1 MAPETSS
8 GTPQRWSVAQ
18 IHALAP
24 DLASQKAGIKL
35 AAPGPWS
42 ESGASPAANLLWGD
56 CKGSGAK
63 PYQVT
68 VELSAPAFACSCP
81 SRKFPCK
88 HALGLLLL
96 WSAGTVPDAQAL
108 PQRVQEWLK
117 GRDERAQKTE
127 ARKSAQAQKAAEA
140 AEEPEAARKAASAAE
155 KRTAQRAG
163 RIDAGFDELELW
175 LADQVRGGLTGLRG
189 AGYQPLDGLARRLVD
204 AQAPGAAARVK
215 DLAPALST
223 PEWSDHTLRA
233 FAQLNLLARGWRHR
247 AQLPGPLA
255 ATVSRRVGLAPS
267 TEELAAAGERVA
279 DRWLVLGLRD
289 DTPDKLVERRV
300 WLRGEGTG
308 RTALLLAF
316 APHGQNPGL
325 PMPVGSAFDACLAF
339 APEAVPLRAVVLE
352 QGELRSCAPGVSG
365 LPGSPAST
373 GGTLE
378 DAAAAFAAAVAADPW
393 TTTVPAL
400 LEAAVAVRREAG
412 ERREWHLLDAKG
424 SLSAP
429 LIRPG
434 AGESAMALGTAR
446 QDPDIPRLAYAL
458 LAAGEGR
465 PAPVFGIYSLSGFAP
480 VTVWSADG
488 PVSLS

>member
-24 DLASQKAGIKL
+24 DPASQKAGTKL

-42 ESGASPAANLLWGD
+42 EIGASPGASLLWGD

-96 WSAGTVPDAQAL
+96 WSAGTVPDTQAL
-108 PQRVQEWLK
+108 PQRVEEWLS
-117 GRDERAQKTE
+117 GRRERTEKAE
-127 ARKSAQAQKAAEA
+127 ARKAAQAEKAAEA
-140 AEEPEAARKAASAAE
+140 ANDPEAARRAAAAAH

-175 LADQVRGGLTGLRG
+175 LADQVRSGLTGLRG
-189 AGYQPLDGLARRLVD
+189 AGYKPLDGLARRLVD
-204 AQAPGAAARVK
+204 AQAPGVAAKVK
-215 DLAPALST
+215 DLAPALSAEGW
-223 PEWSDHTLRA
+223 PDHTLRA
-233 FAQLNLLARGWRHR
+233 FAQLNLLARGWRRR
-247 AQLPGPLA
+247 AQLPAPLA

-267 TEELAAAGERVA
+267 TEEIAAGGDQVA

-300 WLRGEGTG
+300 WLRGESSG
-308 RTALLLAF
+308 RIALLLAF
-316 APHGQNPGL
+316 APQGQSPGL
-325 PMPVGSAFDACLAF
+325 ALPVGSSFDARLAF
-339 APEAVPLRAVVLE
+339 APDAVPLRAIVLE
-352 QGELRSCAPGVSG
+352 QGELLSSTAAAAEPT
-365 LPGSPAST
+365 GS
-373 GGTLE
+373 TLE
-378 DAAAAFAAAVAADPW
+378 DAAQAFAAAVAADPW
-393 TTTVPAL
+393 TGSVPAVL
-400 LEAAVAVRREAG
+400 DAAVPVAEQLG
-412 ERREWHLLDAKG
+412 ERREWRVLDTKAC
-424 SLSAP
+424 LSVA

-446 QDPDIPRLAYAL
+446 QDSDIPRSAYAL
-458 LAAGEGR
+458 LAAGGAR
-465 PAPVFGIYSLSGFAP
+465 PARVFGIYSRSGFAP
-480 VTVWSADG
+480 VTVWGVDG
-488 PVSLS
+488 PVSLP

>member
-8 GTPQRWSVAQ
+8 GSPQRWSVAQ

-24 DLASQKAGIKL
+24 DPASQKAGTKL

-42 ESGASPAANLLWGD
+42 GTGASPAANLVWGD

-96 WSAGTVPDAQAL
+96 WSAGTVPDSDAL
-108 PQRVQEWLK
+108 PQRVQEWLS
-117 GRDERAQKTE
+117 GRTERAQKAE
-127 ARKSAQAQKAAEA
+127 ARKTAQAQKAAAA
-140 AEEPEAARKAASAAE
+140 AEDPEAARKAALAAG

-175 LADQVRGGLTGLRG
+175 LSDQLRGGLSGLRG
-189 AGYQPLDGLARRLVD
+189 TGYRPLDGLARRLVD

-215 DLAPALST
+215 DLAPALSAE
-223 PEWSDHTLRA
+223 EWPDHTLRGLA
-233 FAQLNLLARGWRHR
+233 LLNLLIQGWRQR

-267 TEELAAAGERVA
+267 TEEIAAGGEQVA

-300 WLRGEGTG
+300 WLRGEHSG
-308 RTALLLAF
+308 RIALLLAF
-316 APHGQNPGL
+316 APTGQSPGL
-325 PMPVGSAFDACLAF
+325 ALPVGSSLEARLAF
-339 APEAVPLRAVVLE
+339 APEAAPLRAIVLD
-352 QGELRSCAPGVSG
+352 QGELQPSSAAGPAPSG
-365 LPGSPAST
+365 Q
-373 GGTLE
+373 TLE
-378 DAAAAFAAAVAADPW
+378 EVAAGYARAVAADPW
-393 TTTVPAL
+393 TTSVPAVL
-400 LEAAVAVRREAG
+400 DAAVPVPGEG
-412 ERREWHLLDAKG
+412 ERKQWRVLDAKS
-424 SLSAP
+424 SLSVP

-434 AGESAMALGTAR
+434 SGETAMALGTAR
-446 QDPDIPRLAYAL
+446 QDPEIPRSGYAL
-458 LAAGEGR
+458 LAAAGTR
-465 PAPVFGIYSLSGFAP
+465 PVPVFGLYSLSGFAP
-480 VTVWSADG
+480 VTVWTEEG
-488 PVSLS
+488 PVSLP